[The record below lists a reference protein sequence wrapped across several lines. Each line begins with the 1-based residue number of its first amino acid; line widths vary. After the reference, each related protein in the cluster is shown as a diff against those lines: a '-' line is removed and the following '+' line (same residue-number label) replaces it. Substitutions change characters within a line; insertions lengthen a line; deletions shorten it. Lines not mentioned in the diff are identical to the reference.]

1 MDIRDKL
8 DNKLRVYLNLYPDE
22 KKTIK
27 TMIGFLK
34 ENPNCFERENLKG
47 HFTGS
52 AWVIDDTHSWILM
65 THHRQLDLWVQPGGH
80 ADGNENLLEVA
91 INETKEETGLTQFKI
106 VSEEIFDLDIHE
118 VPQYKNIP
126 KHFHYDIRFL
136 LEANRNP
143 NDIKISKESFDV
155 AWIHKS
161 AVLQKN
167 NDSSIKRMLNKIRQ

>member
-1 MDIRDKL
+1 MDIREKL

-27 TMIGFLK
+27 MMIGFLQ

-52 AWVIDDTHSWILM
+52 AWGIDDTHSWILM

-106 VSEEIFDLDIHE
+106 ISEEIFDLDIHE

-136 LEANRNP
+136 LETNRNP

-167 NDSSIKRMLNKIRQ
+167 NDSSIKRMLNKISQ

>member
-1 MDIRDKL
+1 MDIREKL

-27 TMIGFLK
+27 TMIEFLK

-80 ADGNENLLEVA
+80 ADGNENLKL
-91 INETKEETGLTQFKI
+91 
-106 VSEEIFDLDIHE
+106 
-118 VPQYKNIP
+118 
-126 KHFHYDIRFL
+126 FL
-136 LEANRNP
+136 RKYL
-143 NDIKISKESFDV
+143 I
-155 AWIHKS
+155 
-161 AVLQKN
+161 
-167 NDSSIKRMLNKIRQ
+167 